1 MGLLSALNL
10 PAPASP
16 AASGR
21 AEQPAEVPAQPE
33 PGIRGRDAAAFE
45 NARKL
50 RDGMRAELDKGWR
63 EALAIAGRLE
73 SGLKRSFAAEL
84 QAIDKLRQ
92 QAGRS
97 DGDPPAQ
104 VVHMA
109 KALIGLKRACKV
121 AGHPMAGGDDVA
133 YDDGHGTT
141 IGKPESSGGEATAAP
156 EAGDDID
163 ANRRSGAHWVSR
175 FPTSRSTA
183 DLMSPF
189 GGKCDAFIAAIE
201 AAGGSVAISA
211 TLRPKQR
218 AHLMHWAWQVAK
230 AGVDPAKVP
239 AEAGVDIE
247 WDHGEAAA
255 STQGAMAMVSGYG
268 LAYKPSLTSRHIQGR
283 AIDMTITGIIGK
295 TMQGKD
301 GSDVAIASAKVLHA
315 VGADY
320 GVVKLVSDPPH
331 WSDDGH

>member
-1 MGLLSALNL
+1 MGLLSTLNL
-10 PAPASP
+10 PAPA
-16 AASGR
+16 
-21 AEQPAEVPAQPE
+21 PAEPE
-33 PGIRGRDAAAFE
+33 SGVRGRDAAAFE

-50 RDGMRAELDKGWR
+50 RDGMRQELDKSWR

-73 SGLKRSFAAEL
+73 AGLKRSFAAEL

-92 QAGRS
+92 QARGS

-109 KALIGLKRACKV
+109 KALTGLKRARKA

-141 IGKPESSGGEATAAP
+141 VGKVESSSGASAAEP
-156 EAGDDID
+156 EAEDDVD

-175 FPTSRSTA
+175 FPTRRSTA
-183 DLMSPF
+183 DLVSPF
-189 GGKCDAFIAAIE
+189 GGNCDDFIAAVE

-218 AHLMHWAWQVAK
+218 AYLMHWAWQIGK
-230 AGVDPAKVP
+230 AGVEPAKVP
-239 AEAGVDIE
+239 AEDGVDIE
-247 WDHGEAAA
+247 WDHGDAAA
-255 STQGAMAMVSGYG
+255 SSQAAMAMVSAYG

-283 AIDMTITGIIGK
+283 AIDMTITGIVGK
-295 TMQGKD
+295 TMKGKD
-301 GSDVAIASAKVLHA
+301 GADVPIASAKDLYA
-315 VGADY
+315 AGADY

-331 WSDDGH
+331 WSDDGR